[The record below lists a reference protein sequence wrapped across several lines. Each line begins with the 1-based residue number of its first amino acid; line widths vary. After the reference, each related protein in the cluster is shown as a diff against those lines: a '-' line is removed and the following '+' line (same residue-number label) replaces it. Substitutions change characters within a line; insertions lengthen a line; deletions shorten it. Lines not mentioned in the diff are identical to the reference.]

1 MGQLGMASVDT
12 QQITRH
18 SRQLLLLQVGQ
29 IGIGILSQ
37 VILLARWSP
46 HPETDLFLVASGIP
60 WLVSAALLISGLEMA
75 LPAAY
80 HRTATPDFLN
90 LLLAITLVVALAAS
104 FISSVVILI
113 LAQQADLGFT
123 TSLGMGLL
131 LGFQILPIAL
141 TWLGRG
147 VLVAREQLSTARM
160 TLLIGSAVTAL
171 GYLGL
176 WGRPAIVLSA
186 VTFGAAW
193 VAAGWTGYFCGGF
206 GLQIN
211 RPLLQRFVPE
221 LKLLGRAMAGIS
233 AAAGLVHLQLL
244 VERAAILPVG
254 TGYVA
259 AFNVAVRGYEALMA
273 LVVSGFVMPAYP
285 HWAKNTDARLLL
297 GWSFKRVILLGA
309 VLSLGAAIF
318 AVSTLTL
325 LENRWVAGRQTA
337 QAILVLLPHFW
348 LLTSLQ
354 PLILKHFAQGH
365 TWPPVMGSL
374 LGIGIIAGG
383 AWILLPQTGLVGMA
397 ILTTCSVVPGWI
409 ILGWRERRDH

>member
-1 MGQLGMASVDT
+1 MASVDT
-12 QQITRH
+12 QRINRH
-18 SRQLLLLQVGQ
+18 SRQLLFLQVGQ

-37 VILLARWSP
+37 LILLARWSP
-46 HPETDLFLVASGIP
+46 HPETDLFLVVSGIP

-75 LPAAY
+75 LPATY
-80 HRTATPDFLN
+80 HRTTATLDFLS
-90 LLLAITLVVALAAS
+90 LLLAITLVISLAAS
-104 FISSVVILI
+104 FISSVVIFV
-113 LAQQADLGFT
+113 LAQQADLPIL

-147 VLVAREQLSTARM
+147 ILVAREQLSAARI
-160 TLLIGSAVTAL
+160 TLLMGSVVTAL
-171 GYLGL
+171 GYLLL
-176 WGRPAIVLSA
+176 WGQPAIVLSA
-186 VTFGAAW
+186 VTFGAAL

-206 GLQIN
+206 SLKIN
-211 RPLLQRFVPE
+211 RALLQRFAPE

-244 VERAAILPVG
+244 VERAAILPLG

-259 AFNVAVRGYEALMA
+259 AFNVAGRGYEALMA

-285 HWAKNTDARLLL
+285 HWAKNTDARQLL
-297 GWSFKRVILLGA
+297 GWSFKRVIMLGA
-309 VLSLGAAIF
+309 VLSLGSAIF
-318 AVSTLTL
+318 ALITLTL

-337 QAILVLLPHFW
+337 QAILLLLPRFW

-383 AWILLPQTGLVGMA
+383 AWMLLPQTGLVGIA
-397 ILTTCSVVPGWI
+397 ILTPCSVVPGWI
-409 ILGWRERRDH
+409 ILGWWERGGY